1 MRDVVDRGQ
10 EVAHVSNAPAAAHAL
25 DVLEHLSRHA
35 EPLPAASIARD
46 LGLPRSS
53 VYHLLKVLHG
63 RGYVTHYVEERRFG
77 LGQAAYELGS
87 AYQRQ
92 APLARVARAAMR
104 RLVDQCGRN
113 AHFATLDGRDVI
125 YLLEE
130 RAPGQPMLVTDV
142 GVRLPAHLTASGLAM
157 LSALPATQVRALY
170 PDRAA
175 FVQRS
180 SGGPRSLAE
189 LRGILS
195 RTRTDGYAREEG
207 TVTPDL
213 SSAAVPVLDRAGRP
227 LAAIA
232 LTLRTADAGPEH
244 VTELVG
250 RARLASDDIA
260 RRLSP
265 NANPTRR
272 RPPPGPGIS

>member
-1 MRDVVDRGQ
+1 M
-10 EVAHVSNAPAAAHAL
+10 ANAPAAANAL

-35 EPLPAASIARD
+35 EPVPAAAIARD

-77 LGQAAYELGS
+77 LGSAAYELGS

-92 APLARVARAAMR
+92 APLSRVARVAVR
-104 RLVDQCGRN
+104 RFVDQVGRN

-130 RAPGQPMLVTDV
+130 RAPGQPTLVTDV
-142 GVRLPAHLTASGLAM
+142 GVRLPAHLTASGIAM
-157 LSALPATQVRALY
+157 LAALPQAQVRALY
-170 PDRAA
+170 PDRDA
-175 FVQRS
+175 FVQRY
-180 SGGPRSLAE
+180 GAGPRSLTE
-189 LRGILS
+189 LRAVLT
-195 RTRTDGYAREEG
+195 RTRLDGFACEQG

-213 SSAAVPVLDRAGRP
+213 HSIGVPVLDRSSRP

-232 LTLRTADAGPEH
+232 VTYRADDGSPEH
-244 VTELVG
+244 VADLVA
-250 RARLASDDIA
+250 RAKSVAADIA

-265 NANPTRR
+265 AR
-272 RPPPGPGIS
+272 S

>member
-1 MRDVVDRGQ
+1 M
-10 EVAHVSNAPAAAHAL
+10 SNAPAAANAL

-92 APLARVARAAMR
+92 APLARVARATMR

-170 PDRAA
+170 PDRAS

-180 SGGPRSLAE
+180 GGGGPRSLAE
-189 LRGILS
+189 LRSLLARI
-195 RTRTDGYAREEG
+195 RTDGHAREEG

-213 SSAAVPVLDRAGRP
+213 SSVAVPVLDRGGRP
-227 LAAIA
+227 LAAVA
-232 LTLRTADAGPEH
+232 LTLRTADASSDH
-244 VTELVG
+244 VGDLVA
-250 RARLASDDIA
+250 RARVAAEDIG

-265 NANPTRR
+265 STATARR
-272 RPPPGPGIS
+272 

>member
-1 MRDVVDRGQ
+1 M
-10 EVAHVSNAPAAAHAL
+10 ANAPAAANAL

-35 EPLPAASIARD
+35 EPVPAAAIARD

-63 RGYVTHYVEERRFG
+63 RGYVTHYTEERRFG
-77 LGQAAYELGS
+77 LGSAAYELGS

-92 APLARVARAAMR
+92 APLARLARASMR
-104 RLVDQCGRN
+104 RLVDQVGRN

-130 RAPGQPMLVTDV
+130 RAAGQPTLVTDV

-157 LSALPATQVRALY
+157 LSALPQAHVRALY
-170 PDRAA
+170 PERGA
-175 FVQRS
+175 FTQRN
-180 SGGPRSLAE
+180 GTGPRSLTE
-189 LRGILS
+189 LRSLLS
-195 RTRTDGYAREEG
+195 RTRADGFAREDG

-213 SSAAVPVLDRAGRP
+213 SSIGVPVLDRSGRP

-232 LTLRTADAGPEH
+232 VTFRSEDASPEH
-244 VTELVG
+244 LADLV
-250 RARLASDDIA
+250 ARTRGAAADIA

-265 NANPTRR
+265 A
-272 RPPPGPGIS
+272 RP

>member
-1 MRDVVDRGQ
+1 M
-10 EVAHVSNAPAAAHAL
+10 ANAPAAANAL

-35 EPLPAASIARD
+35 EPVPAAAIARD

-63 RGYVTHYVEERRFG
+63 RGYVTHYAEERRFG
-77 LGQAAYELGS
+77 LGSAAYELGS

-92 APLARVARAAMR
+92 APLARLARVAMR
-104 RLVDQCGRN
+104 RLVDQVGRN

-130 RAPGQPMLVTDV
+130 RAAGQPTLVTDV

-157 LSALPATQVRALY
+157 LSVLPQSHVRALY
-170 PDRAA
+170 PDRGA
-175 FVQRS
+175 FIQRN
-180 SGGPRSLAE
+180 GTGPRTLTE
-189 LRGILS
+189 LRSLLS
-195 RTRTDGYAREEG
+195 RTRLDGFAREDG

-213 SSAAVPVLDRAGRP
+213 SSIGVPVLDRSGRP

-232 LTLRTADAGPEH
+232 
-244 VTELVG
+244 VTF
-250 RARLASDDIA
+250 RSDDGSTEHLADLFARTRGAAGDIG

-265 NANPTRR
+265 AR
-272 RPPPGPGIS
+272 S

>member
-1 MRDVVDRGQ
+1 M
-10 EVAHVSNAPAAAHAL
+10 SNAPAAANAL

-35 EPLPAASIARD
+35 EPVPAASIARD

-53 VYHLLKVLHG
+53 VYHLLKVLLE
-63 RGYVTHYVEERRFG
+63 RGYVTHYVEERRYG

-92 APLARVARAAMR
+92 APLARVARGPMR
-104 RLVDQCGRN
+104 RLVDRSGRN

-157 LSALPATQVRALY
+157 LAALPGTQVRALY

-175 FVQRS
+175 FAQRH
-180 SGGPRSLAE
+180 GTGPRSLAE
-189 LRGILS
+189 LRSVL
-195 RTRTDGYAREEG
+195 TRARADGHAREEG

-213 SSAAVPVLDRAGRP
+213 SSVAVPVLGRGGRP

-232 LTLRTADAGPEH
+232 VTFRTAEGSPEH
-244 VTELVG
+244 VADLVA
-250 RARLASDDIA
+250 RARSAADDVA

-265 NANPTRR
+265 AR
-272 RPPPGPGIS
+272 

>member
-1 MRDVVDRGQ
+1 MRDVLAGSREGRQ
-10 EVAHVSNAPAAAHAL
+10 EKGGNPMSNAPAAAHAL

-35 EPLPAASIARD
+35 EPVPAAAVARD
-46 LGLPRSS
+46 LGLPRSTT
-53 VYHLLKVLHG
+53 YHLLSILQD

-92 APLARVARAAMR
+92 APLARLARGPIR

-142 GVRLPAHLTASGLAM
+142 GVRLPGHLTASGLVM
-157 LSALPATQVRALY
+157 LAGLPSSQVRALY
-170 PDRAA
+170 PDPAS
-175 FVQRS
+175 FTQRHER
-180 SGGPRSLAE
+180 GPQSLRE
-189 LRGILS
+189 LRSILVRS
-195 RTRTDGYAREEG
+195 RADGYAREDG

-213 SSAAVPVLDRAGRP
+213 CSIAVPVTDRTGRSP
-227 LAAIA
+227 AAFA
-232 LTLRTADAGPEH
+232 VTFRSHEATDEH
-244 VTELVG
+244 VAELVRHARAAAAEVG
-250 RARLASDDIA
+250 RHLRPNPSSIG
-260 RRLSP
+260 RR
-265 NANPTRR
+265 
-272 RPPPGPGIS
+272 

>member
-1 MRDVVDRGQ
+1 M
-10 EVAHVSNAPAAAHAL
+10 SNAPAAANAL

-35 EPLPAASIARD
+35 EPVPAASIARD

-53 VYHLLKVLHG
+53 VYHLLKVLHA

-104 RLVDQCGRN
+104 RLVDQSGRN

-130 RAPGQPMLVTDV
+130 RAPDQPMLVTDV

-157 LSALPATQVRALY
+157 LSALPGTQVRALY
-170 PDRAA
+170 PDRAS
-175 FVQRS
+175 FVERS
-180 SGGPRSLAE
+180 GGGPRSLSE
-189 LRGILS
+189 LRSVLA
-195 RTRTDGYAREEG
+195 RTRTEGYAREEG
-207 TVTPDL
+207 TVTGDL
-213 SSAAVPVLDRAGRP
+213 SSVAVPVLDRVGRP
-227 LAAIA
+227 LAAVA
-232 LTLRTADAGPEH
+232 LTMRTVDVTDEQ
-244 VTELVG
+244 VTELVA
-250 RARLASDDIA
+250 RARAAAADVA

-265 NANPTRR
+265 SAGAGRH
-272 RPPPGPGIS
+272 

>member
-1 MRDVVDRGQ
+1 M
-10 EVAHVSNAPAAAHAL
+10 SNAPAAAHAL
-25 DVLEHLSRHA
+25 DVLEHLSRRA
-35 EPLPAASIARD
+35 EPVPAASIARD

-77 LGQAAYELGS
+77 LGSAAYELGS

-92 APLARVARAAMR
+92 APLARIARAPMR

-130 RAPGQPMLVTDV
+130 RAAGQPTLVTDV
-142 GVRLPAHLTASGLAM
+142 GVRLPAHLTASGVAM

-170 PDRAA
+170 PDRSA
-175 FVQRS
+175 FVQRH
-180 SGGPRSLAE
+180 GTGPRSLAE
-189 LRGILS
+189 LRSILA
-195 RTRTDGYAREEG
+195 RTRADGHAREDG
-207 TVTPDL
+207 TITPEL
-213 SSAAVPVLDRAGRP
+213 SSIAVPVSDRAGRP

-232 LTLRTADAGPEH
+232 VTLRSEDASPEH
-244 VTELVG
+244 VAELVERT
-250 RARLASDDIA
+250 RATAADIA

-265 NANPTRR
+265 TR
-272 RPPPGPGIS
+272 